1 MDQKQLIKQIIEF
14 NQTTFNNIFNAIV
27 LVQDQFEKAANTA
40 LDQTTGLPAENRK
53 AIENWTEVFKNGRNS
68 FKLQIDNGFEQA
80 HKLLAI

>member
-14 NQTTFNNIFNAIV
+14 NQTTFNNVFNAIV
-27 LVQDQFEKAANTA
+27 LLQDQFERAANTT
-40 LDQTTGLPAENRK
+40 LDQIAGLPAENRQ
-53 AIENWTEVFKNGRNS
+53 AIENWADVFKNSRNN

>member
-14 NQTTFNNIFNAIV
+14 NQVTFNNIFNAIV
-27 LVQDQFEKAANTA
+27 LLQDQFERAAYAALEQTA
-40 LDQTTGLPAENRK
+40 GLPAENRK
-53 AIENWTEVFKNGRNS
+53 TIDNWAEVFKSGRES